1 MAYAYIYKGVTYTTE
16 AEAQDA
22 AAQEKV
28 LLENNPNN
36 WIGVKEITSSDET
49 GWVIHPTLLTD
60 EQINNIDSTKTYLA
74 YSVAGND
81 NVFPLTAAEVSEKSL
96 EFRTHYAYNSN
107 VNTILKIELDADDA
121 SRWKPVSTIT
131 ATADLSSY
139 LP

>member
-36 WIGVKEITSSDET
+36 WIGVKEITGSDET